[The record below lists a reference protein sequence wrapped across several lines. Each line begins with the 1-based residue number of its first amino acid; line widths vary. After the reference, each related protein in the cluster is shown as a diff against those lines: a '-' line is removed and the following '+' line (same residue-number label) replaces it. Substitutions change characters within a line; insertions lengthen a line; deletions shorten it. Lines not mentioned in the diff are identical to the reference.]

1 MTQYAPRIA
10 AELSLAPRQV
20 EATLRL
26 FAEGNTIPFIAR
38 YRKEATGELDE
49 VQVREIRDRAEYL
62 GELDDRRAT
71 VLATVEE
78 QGKLTPELRS
88 RIEAAAT
95 KSDLEDLYRP
105 YKPKRRTR
113 ATIAAERGLAPL
125 AELLWAGRTTDAE
138 LRNIAQQYST
148 PEGEVP
154 SAEDALAGARD
165 ILAERIA
172 DDPET
177 RAVARRLTF
186 EKGVLES
193 RAVKGKEAET
203 SKFQDYYAFSEPI
216 RSVPG
221 HRVLAIRRGEAEE
234 FLVVRVVPPE
244 EEILARLRARYVA
257 KTRAPEQ
264 MDAVVADAYRRLLSP
279 SIEAELRMEIKTRA
293 DDEAIA
299 IFGQNLEGLLLAPP
313 AGGRITLGID
323 PGFRT
328 GCKLAVVGR
337 TGALLDTGIAY
348 LHQEDRA
355 RREIARL
362 VERHGVELVAVGN
375 GTASRETDKLARE
388 ALAQMPADR
397 RPISVLVNEAGA
409 SVYSA
414 SDVAREELPG
424 LDLTLRSAVSIARR
438 VQDPL
443 AELVKIDPKAIG
455 VGQYQHDVPQ
465 NKLKRRLDETVESCV
480 NRVGVEVNTASP
492 SLLAYVAGIGPGAA
506 QRIALHRDARG
517 SFRSRREI
525 RAVPGVGAKT
535 FEQAAGF
542 LRIRDAEHPLDRS
555 AVHPERYPL
564 VERIAAD
571 LGVELAELV
580 GNGPAIDRVDPQ
592 RYVGPDV
599 GLPTLRDILEELR
612 KPGRD
617 PRQAFAPAEF
627 REDVNEIEDLREG
640 MVLQGTVT
648 NVVAFGAFVDV
659 GVHQDG
665 LVHVSQLADRFV
677 KNPSDIVSVGDRVT
691 VRVVSVDLPRRRI
704 GLTMRTGGERKAP
717 APGASDPT
725 AREKPAPVTREG
737 LAENGMRIRKR

>member
-125 AELLWAGRTTDAE
+125 AELLWSGRTTDAE
-138 LRNIAQQYST
+138 LRSIAQQYST
-148 PEGEVP
+148 PEGEVR
-154 SAEDALAGARD
+154 STEDALAGARD

-388 ALAQMPADR
+388 AIAQMPADR

-414 SDVAREELPG
+414 SDVAREELPE

-492 SLLAYVAGIGPGAA
+492 SLLAYVAGIGPGVA

-555 AVHPERYPL
+555 AVHPERYGL

-580 GNGPAIDRVDPQ
+580 GNGPAIDRVAPQ

-737 LAENGMRIRKR
+737 LAGNGMRIRKR